1 MEINY
6 YLSVLV
12 GIIIYILIQLN
23 GIYNSQC
30 FKWSIFVKT
39 NWVPTLLNLIIG
51 WGLVF
56 IRADL
61 VNIYPITLV
70 SALILGLNGQ
80 LLIKKLSNVFDKKL
94 DTVVSV

>member
-1 MEINY
+1 MINF
-6 YLSVLV
+6 YLAVV
-12 GIIIYILIQLN
+12 IGIVIYILIQLN
-23 GIYNSQC
+23 GIYNC
-30 FKWSIFVKT
+30 PGFKWKIFFKT
-39 NWVPTLLNLIIG
+39 NWVTTLLNLIIG

-80 LLIKKLSNVFDKKL
+80 LLIKKLSNVFDKSL
-94 DTVVSV
+94 DTVVSI